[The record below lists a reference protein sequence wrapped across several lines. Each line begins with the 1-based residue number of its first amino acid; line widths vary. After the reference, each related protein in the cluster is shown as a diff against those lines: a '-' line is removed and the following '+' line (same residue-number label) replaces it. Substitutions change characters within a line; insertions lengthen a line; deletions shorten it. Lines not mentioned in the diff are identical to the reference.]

1 MEDRRERVLQALHI
15 LAGDRAA
22 LTTDEEKAIIREYRE
37 ICAFGYGRMEVDTVA
52 DLANQVA
59 RTPFRVVGN
68 ALTAAGQ
75 AAKNIESDIAKPA
88 EYAEI
93 PPPPD
98 VLVGSVISGVG
109 HAVEGVITTIKGA
122 VDGVVETGD
131 GLRREIQQ
139 IVGR

>member
-1 MEDRRERVLQALHI
+1 MPNRLGKLPTPLEA
-15 LAGDRAA
+15 
-22 LTTDEEKAIIREYRE
+22 
-37 ICAFGYGRMEVDTVA
+37 VDTVA

-59 RTPFRVVGN
+59 RTPFRVIGN
-68 ALTAAGQ
+68 ALTQAGQ

-88 EYAEI
+88 DYAEI

-98 VLVGSVISGVG
+98 VLVGSVISGVS
-109 HAVEGVITTIKGA
+109 HAVEGALNTAKGA
-122 VDGVVETGD
+122 IDGVVETGD

>member
-1 MEDRRERVLQALHI
+1 MVNRLGKIPTPLEA
-15 LAGDRAA
+15 
-22 LTTDEEKAIIREYRE
+22 
-37 ICAFGYGRMEVDTVA
+37 VDTVA

-88 EYAEI
+88 DFAEI

-98 VLVGSVISGVG
+98 VLIGSVIAGVT
-109 HAVEGVITTIKGA
+109 HVVEGALNTAKGV
-122 VDGVVETGD
+122 VDGIVQTGD
-131 GLRREIQQ
+131 GVRRELEQ

>member
-1 MEDRRERVLQALHI
+1 MMN
-15 LAGDRAA
+15 
-22 LTTDEEKAIIREYRE
+22 
-37 ICAFGYGRMEVDTVA
+37 RMGKIPTPLEAVDTVA
-52 DLANQVA
+52 DLANQVV

-68 ALTAAGQ
+68 ALTNAGQ
-75 AAKNIESDIAKPA
+75 AVKNIESDIAKPA
-88 EYAEI
+88 NYAEI

-98 VLVGSVISGVG
+98 VLVGSVVSGVG
-109 HAVEGVITTIKGA
+109 HAVEGVINTIKGA

>member
-1 MEDRRERVLQALHI
+1 MNRLGKIPTPLE
-15 LAGDRAA
+15 
-22 LTTDEEKAIIREYRE
+22 T
-37 ICAFGYGRMEVDTVA
+37 VDMVA
-52 DLANQVA
+52 DIANQVA

-88 EYAEI
+88 DYAEI

-98 VLVGSVISGVG
+98 VLVGSVISGVS
-109 HAVEGVITTIKGA
+109 HAVEGVLNTAKSAI
-122 VDGVVETGD
+122 DGVVETGD
-131 GLRREIQQ
+131 GLRREVQQ

>member
-1 MEDRRERVLQALHI
+1 MPNGLGKIPTPLEA
-15 LAGDRAA
+15 
-22 LTTDEEKAIIREYRE
+22 
-37 ICAFGYGRMEVDTVA
+37 VDTVA

-98 VLVGSVISGVG
+98 VLVGSVISGAT
-109 HAVEGVITTIKGA
+109 HAVEGVLNTFKEA
-122 VDGVVETGD
+122 VDGVVKTGD

>member
-1 MEDRRERVLQALHI
+1 MPNRLGKIPTPLEA
-15 LAGDRAA
+15 
-22 LTTDEEKAIIREYRE
+22 
-37 ICAFGYGRMEVDTVA
+37 VDTVA

-59 RTPFRVVGN
+59 RTPFRVIGN
-68 ALTAAGQ
+68 ALTQAGQ

-88 EYAEI
+88 DYAEI

-98 VLVGSVISGVG
+98 VLVGSVISGVS
-109 HAVEGVITTIKGA
+109 HAVEGALNTAKGA
-122 VDGVVETGD
+122 IDGVVETGD

>member
-1 MEDRRERVLQALHI
+1 MPNLMGKIPTPLEA
-15 LAGDRAA
+15 
-22 LTTDEEKAIIREYRE
+22 
-37 ICAFGYGRMEVDTVA
+37 VDTVA

-59 RTPFRVVGN
+59 RTPFRVIGN
-68 ALTAAGQ
+68 ALTSAGQ

-88 EYAEI
+88 DYAEI

-98 VLVGSVISGVG
+98 VLVGSVVSGAT
-109 HAVEGVITTIKGA
+109 HAVEGAINTVKSAI
-122 VDGVVETGD
+122 DGVVETGN

>member
-1 MEDRRERVLQALHI
+1 MPNRLGKLPTPLEA
-15 LAGDRAA
+15 
-22 LTTDEEKAIIREYRE
+22 
-37 ICAFGYGRMEVDTVA
+37 VDTVA

-59 RTPFRVVGN
+59 RTPFRVAGN
-68 ALTAAGQ
+68 ALIQAGQ

-88 EYAEI
+88 DYAEI

-98 VLVGSVISGVG
+98 VLVGSVVSGVS
-109 HAVEGVITTIKGA
+109 HAVEGVVNTIKGV

-131 GLRREIQQ
+131 GLKREIQQ

>member
-1 MEDRRERVLQALHI
+1 MPNGLGKLPTPLEA
-15 LAGDRAA
+15 
-22 LTTDEEKAIIREYRE
+22 
-37 ICAFGYGRMEVDTVA
+37 VDTVA
-52 DLANQVA
+52 DMINQVA
-59 RTPFRVVGN
+59 RTPFRVGGN

-75 AAKNIESDIAKPA
+75 ALKNIERDLAKPA

-98 VLVGSVISGVG
+98 TLVGSVISGFS
-109 HAVEGVITTIKGA
+109 HAVEGVITTVKGA

-131 GLRREIQQ
+131 GLKREIQQ